1 MQAQV
6 LPSGN
11 KGSGNIIIM
20 LYHIFDWLTKEGFR
34 FPGINLFQFITFRV
48 MLAMILSL
56 VITTVYG
63 KKLIKYLQKKQLGES
78 VRDLGLDGE
87 QEKTGTPTMGGII
100 IILAILIPTLL
111 LANLDKVYIRLMLL
125 CTVWLATIG
134 FIDDY
139 LKMRA
144 KRMAQAKG
152 AVYKK
157 TDGDGLA
164 GRFKIF
170 GQIMLG
176 IIVGATLYFTPSV
189 VVKREIVK
197 TGNPTAQIENNGSPV
212 KYDTVIIDG
221 KARVF
226 TDAKSMI
233 TTIPFV
239 KNHEFNYAKLIP
251 AAWGDYAY
259 ILYIIIVIFIVTAV
273 SNGAN
278 ITDGLDG
285 LATGVSAIIGICL
298 GVFAYVSGNI
308 KFAEYLNIMY
318 IPNLGELSIFIA
330 AFVGA
335 CIGFL
340 WYNAYPAQVF
350 MGDTGSLALGGI
362 IAALAIIIRKELLI
376 PIFCFVFLVEN
387 LSVMVQV
394 GYFKYTKRKYGEGRR
409 VFLMSPLHHHYQ
421 KLGYH
426 ESKIAVRF
434 WIITILSVVLA
445 IVTLKLR

>member
-1 MQAQV
+1 
-6 LPSGN
+6 
-11 KGSGNIIIM
+11 M
-20 LYHIFDWLTKEGFR
+20 LYHLFDWLTHHWTMSK
-34 FPGINLFQFITFRV
+34 FPGSGLFQFITFRV
-48 MLAMILSL
+48 LLAVILSL
-56 VITTVYG
+56 LISTVYG
-63 KKLIKYLQKKQLGES
+63 KKLIAFLQKKQLGES
-78 VRDLGLDGE
+78 VRDLGLVGE
-87 QEKTGTPTMGGII
+87 KEKKGTPTMGGII

-125 CTVWLATIG
+125 CTVWLGAIG

-139 LKMRA
+139 LKIRA
-144 KRMAQAKG
+144 KRIAQAKG
-152 AVYKK
+152 VAYKK
-157 TDGDGLA
+157 SDSDGLA

-170 GQIMLG
+170 GQVMLG
-176 IIVGATLYFTPSV
+176 IIVGVTLYFSPSV
-189 VVKREIVK
+189 TVKREVIADNTMQDIIK
-197 TGNPTAQIENNGSPV
+197 AGER
-212 KYDTVIIDG
+212 KLKEDTVVIDG
-221 KARVF
+221 KPHRFVSVK
-226 TDAKSMI
+226 TPI

-239 KNHEFNYAKLIP
+239 KTHEFNYAKLLP
-251 AAWGDYAY
+251 QSWQGYTY
-259 ILYIIIVIFIVTAV
+259 IIYIIIVIFIVTAV

-298 GVFAYVSGNI
+298 GIFAYVSGNI

-318 IPNLGELSIFIA
+318 IPNLAELSIFIA

-362 IAALAIIIRKELLI
+362 IAELAIIVRKELLI

-387 LSVMVQV
+387 LSVVIQV
-394 GYFKYTKRKYGEGRR
+394 SYFKYTKKKYGEGRR
-409 VFLMSPLHHHYQ
+409 IFLMSPLHHHYQ

-434 WIITILSVVLA
+434 WIVTILCVILA